1 MIKYRFK
8 GKVNSSFIIRGLVFQ
23 VGSDIDFGLTEKE
36 LEFVKAHCDAV
47 DIIDLYK
54 KDAIEIPNA
63 VLEEQIK
70 NKPKEVE
77 NELRPKQN
85 GGANKG
91 KHKAKV

>member
-8 GKVNSSFIIRGLVFQ
+8 GKVNSSFVIRGLVFQ

-36 LEFVKAHCDAV
+36 LEFVKAHCEAV
-47 DIIDLYK
+47 DIIDLYNK
-54 KDAIEIPNA
+54 NTIEIPNT
-63 VLEEQIK
+63 VLEEQIE

-77 NELRPKQN
+77 NELRPRQN
-85 GGANKG
+85 GSANKG